1 MLLFPLWHFPFWFV
15 RKIGI
20 SKSFLGNSCDW
31 TPSMSMLGGKIH
43 FIVWSF
49 LLVQQHISHEFKSNF
64 SFINKA
70 RLSLTDDSWF
80 SFLRPRD
87 WEILIMEAL
96 LHVPANDEK
105 HQTLRISLSDF
116 LSSPACEACTT
127 TDCKPQE
134 PENPEKKWNSYIL
147 V

>member
-1 MLLFPLWHFPFWFV
+1 MNLSYTFPLLTKPV
-15 RKIGI
+15 L
-20 SKSFLGNSCDW
+20 SF
-31 TPSMSMLGGKIH
+31 
-43 FIVWSF
+43 
-49 LLVQQHISHEFKSNF
+49 Q
-64 SFINKA
+64 
-70 RLSLTDDSWF
+70 TDDSWF

-127 TDCKPQE
+127 SDCKPQE
-134 PENPEKKWNSYIL
+134 PENPEKK
-147 V
+147 